1 MKPEYKNDQLSGY
14 LIGDNIRVHSHID
27 DPNFW
32 FLTIRKAEIFSKRLC
47 SKQAEPREIAKI
59 ISVEIRGKI
68 EGLIKLVKDVEP
80 FIYI

>member
-1 MKPEYKNDQLSGY
+1 MKPEYKNGEISAY
-14 LIGDNIRVHSHID
+14 SIGENIRVHSHVD
-27 DPNFW
+27 DPDYW

-47 SKQAEPREIAKI
+47 SKQTEPREIAKI
-59 ISVEIRGKI
+59 ISIEIRDKI